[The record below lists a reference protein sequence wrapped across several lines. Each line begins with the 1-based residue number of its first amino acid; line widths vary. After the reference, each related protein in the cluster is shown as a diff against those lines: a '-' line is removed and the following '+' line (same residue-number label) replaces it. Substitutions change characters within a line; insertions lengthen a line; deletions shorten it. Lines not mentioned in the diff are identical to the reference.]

1 MTNAT
6 KFFQGFEEFVL
17 KFSTLIMMDF
27 GWKPKVKDVVVV
39 QLFSHSL
46 CRFVSGR
53 VGEVINNHKDIPVP
67 STGLLKVDKIDRN
80 QLEGGGSDNRLL
92 LSWWALLNTA
102 TDILYVVLHITLHPR
117 PVEPISSVG
126 RANIQDEPCCR
137 EVHIELFDGMV

>member
-17 KFSTLIMMDF
+17 EFSTLIMMDF

-80 QLEGGGSDNRLL
+80 QLEGGGSDNRLQWCSCLGGLCLRL
-92 LSWWALLNTA
+92 LHMMNVRFSLLNMA
-102 TDILYVVLHITLHPR
+102 QRILGVTLP
-117 PVEPISSVG
+117 
-126 RANIQDEPCCR
+126 N
-137 EVHIELFDGMV
+137 F